1 MSNIAPPV
9 TAAEISASG
18 ATTPPTPQTPLSPS
32 DHHRTSFVDDY
43 DEIDDFDSPG
53 NHFRDSIVSTGNG
66 EENVVRHDDSEEQ
79 GRLEVATVSQLI
91 EEGLS
96 LDDAAVDDLNST
108 TNTSVVKVS
117 NSRLNSQL
125 PYHKFTDFELSEE
138 YGNMKMSLPN
148 ERYSPVYLN
157 ERTGS
162 IHVLGKFL

>member
-1 MSNIAPPV
+1 MSNNPPV
-9 TAAEISASG
+9 
-18 ATTPPTPQTPLSPS
+18 TPPTPQTPLSPS

-53 NHFRDSIVSTGNG
+53 NHFRDSIVSTGN
-66 EENVVRHDDSEEQ
+66 ENVQQQHDDS
-79 GRLEVATVSQLI
+79 EVATVSQLI

-96 LDDAAVDDLNST
+96 LDDAAVDDLNSNVMHMT
-108 TNTSVVKVS
+108 RKVS
-117 NSRLNSQL
+117 NSQLNGQL

-138 YGNMKMSLPN
+138 YGNMKMSLPS